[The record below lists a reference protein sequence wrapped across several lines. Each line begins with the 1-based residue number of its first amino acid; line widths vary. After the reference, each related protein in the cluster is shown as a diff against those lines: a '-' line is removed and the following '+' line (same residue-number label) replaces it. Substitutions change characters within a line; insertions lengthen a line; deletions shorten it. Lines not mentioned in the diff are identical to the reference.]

1 MSKRALTVPKKAL
14 TIVALAIVTLFVA
27 ATLALPHRPAPV
39 AAADGQLQRLHQSS
53 DVALAAQ
60 PVALPSAPTAVGAA
74 VAPVV
79 APPAVSELPEKTR
92 LSKAEKDQIA
102 DAPTPAAAVN
112 AISDAL
118 GELSVRSRP

>member
-53 DVALAAQ
+53 DVALA
-60 PVALPSAPTAVGAA
+60 APTAVGAA